1 MKTLQNGKQL
11 TQIAYFWKIFNFF
24 NLQTINKM
32 KTNASKLQLTEA
44 LNFVN
49 KSFDDNIK
57 FKTLEQKTSK
67 VISFT
72 LTVKD
77 SKLHGSKRKQN
88 GNRIAAACWHVHG
101 YFFEYLFLNYPGVYI
116 DSLGQRMNNNA
127 DNWRDRNIGSI
138 IQPFYFSEACEC

>member
-1 MKTLQNGKQL
+1 
-11 TQIAYFWKIFNFF
+11 
-24 NLQTINKM
+24 M
-32 KTNASKLQLTEA
+32 KTNATKNQLIEA

-77 SKLHGSKRKQN
+77 SKQSGSRR
-88 GNRIAAACWHVHG
+88 GNSGKRIAAACWHVHG
-101 YFFEYLFLNYPGVYI
+101 YFFEYLFLTYPGVYI
-116 DSLGQRMNNNA
+116 WSQGKKLTSND
-127 DNWRDRNIGSI
+127 DNWQDKNIGSYFH
-138 IQPFYFSEACEC
+138 PLMFSEACDC

>member
-1 MKTLQNGKQL
+1 
-11 TQIAYFWKIFNFF
+11 
-24 NLQTINKM
+24 M
-32 KTNASKLQLTEA
+32 KTNATKLQLIEA

-49 KSFDDNIK
+49 KQFDDNIK

-77 SKLHGSKRKQN
+77 SKLPGSKRKQN

-101 YFFEYLFLNYPGVYI
+101 YFFKYLFLNYPGVYI
-116 DSLGQRMNNNA
+116 DSLGQRMNNNS
-127 DNWRDRNIGSI
+127 DNWQDRNIGSI